1 MISGLKS
8 LLFGETETGGSQDH
22 VEKELHLAA
31 AALMIEAATLD
42 GSYADAERDTISRVL
57 RAQFDLDAGA
67 VDALIEKADAKV
79 SQSIQILG
87 FTKVIKDRLEPEE
100 RAIIM
105 EMLWEVAYADG
116 EVHDYEA
123 SLVRRVAGLLY
134 VTDKESGAARKR
146 VLARLDS
153 GT

>member
-8 LLFGETETGGSQDH
+8 LLFGKTETGETQND
-22 VEKELHLAA
+22 VEHELHLAA